1 MLDIIK
7 IAPVKSSDEKYSKTS
22 RELKCPFCGSPF
34 EAAELDVSNRK
45 ARCTRSPED
54 KQGYYVHQMKER
66 IPLVLRC
73 TECEVE
79 IRNIQLIGLYT
90 RIENYKTSLEQR
102 DSEQ

>member
-1 MLDIIK
+1 MDIVT
-7 IAPVKSSDEKYSKTS
+7 IAPLKDPTESYTKTS

-34 EAAELDVSNRK
+34 EAAELDVSSRK
-45 ARCTRSPED
+45 ARSTRFPENE
-54 KQGYYVHQMKER
+54 QGYYVHQVKEH